1 MNLSFA
7 GCGFLGVYHLGV
19 AKCLVEHAPNFL
31 RSIKAFAGASAGSL
45 AAAMLATS
53 APIDKC
59 SEYVVD
65 LTNEARKNPLG
76 PFSPQF
82 DLVGN
87 LRKGM
92 EEYLPSN
99 CHKLA
104 SGRLFISVTSLKT
117 RKNLMISEYESKDEL
132 MKVLLAS
139 CYIPFYVGLDFPE
152 FKGQKWA
159 DGGLTNNLPVLPF
172 GETILI
178 SPFSG
183 KDMHIS
189 PEDESQGITDITFH
203 NMNIFVNRENLQREL
218 RIFIPPKKEGIEEIV
233 QKGYEDALKFLHKKN
248 LCDHSLLVV

>member
-19 AKCLVEHAPNFL
+19 AKCLVERAPRFL
-31 RSIKAFAGASAGSL
+31 NSVTAFAGASAGSL
-45 AAAMLATS
+45 VAAMLATS

-59 SEYVVD
+59 SQYVIE

-76 PFSPQF
+76 PFSRQF

-87 LRKGM
+87 LRRGM
-92 EEYLPSN
+92 EEFLPSN
-99 CHKLA
+99 CHRIA
-104 SGRLFISVTSLKT
+104 SGRLYISVTSLKT
-117 RKNLMISEYESKDEL
+117 RKNYIISEYDSKEEL

-159 DGGLTNNLPVLPF
+159 DGGLTNNLPTLPF
-172 GETILI
+172 GETLLI

-183 KDMHIS
+183 KNNHIC
-189 PEDESQGITDITFH
+189 PEDESQGIANITFH
-203 NMNIFVNRENLQREL
+203 NMNIYVNRENLQREL
-218 RIFIPPKKEGIEEIV
+218 QIFIPPKKEGINEIV
-233 QKGYEDALKFLHKKN
+233 QKGYNDTLRFLKQEK
-248 LCDHSLLVV
+248 LCDSSLRVV

>member
-152 FKGQKWA
+152 FKGQRWF
-159 DGGLTNNLPVLPF
+159 DGGFTDNLPIPPQ
-172 GETILI
+172 GDTILV

-183 KDMHIS
+183 NSHIS
-189 PEDESQGITDITFH
+189 PQDASKPLSEFYWRKMH
-203 NMNIFVNRENLQREL
+203 VLVNKENAKRGLNVL
-218 RIFIPPKKEGIEEIV
+218 YPPRIDGVDKLYSAGFNDAMRFLKTKGFIG
-233 QKGYEDALKFLHKKN
+233 
-248 LCDHSLLVV
+248 